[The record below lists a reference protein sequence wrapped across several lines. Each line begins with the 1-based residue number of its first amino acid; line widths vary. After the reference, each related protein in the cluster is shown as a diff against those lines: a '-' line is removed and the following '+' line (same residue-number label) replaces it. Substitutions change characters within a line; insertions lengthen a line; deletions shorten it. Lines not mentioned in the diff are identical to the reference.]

1 MSSSNVLSMMGL
13 REVVASSARPGAGN
27 MNPTA
32 ANTAAHRFRPLVG
45 FRPATAGA
53 LVLVPDE
60 LFMSLLS
67 VRSVSQ
73 PQADEGINEAVVPT
87 TAAEHIIGLFWP
99 FLRNGPQG
107 KPLGCSRLS
116 APHEMPI

>member
-1 MSSSNVLSMMGL
+1 
-13 REVVASSARPGAGN
+13 

-53 LVLVPDE
+53 LALLPDE

-87 TAAEHIIGLFWP
+87 TAAEHIIGLF
-99 FLRNGPQG
+99 LALLEESPQG
-107 KPLGCSRLS
+107 KPLVPSRLS
-116 APHEMPI
+116 APDEMPIKKRTL